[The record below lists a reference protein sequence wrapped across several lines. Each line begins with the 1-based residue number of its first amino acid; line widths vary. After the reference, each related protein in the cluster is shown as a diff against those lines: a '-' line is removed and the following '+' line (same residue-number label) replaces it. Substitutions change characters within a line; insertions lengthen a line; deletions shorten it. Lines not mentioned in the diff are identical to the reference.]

1 METIYVHPSTEIVY
15 TDTPLQTLETKVIHQ
30 GMTLRDYFAGLAL
43 QGFVSN
49 RQYSEM
55 FSGNNG
61 FPIPDFI
68 AKTAYEIADAMLKI
82 RSLETK
88 Q

>member
-1 METIYVHPSTEIVY
+1 MKTNLEKPSNPRMSNPDGVY
-15 TDTPLQTLETKVIHQ
+15 ASEARLEDCV
-30 GMTLRDYFAGLAL
+30 TLRDTFAGLAL

-49 RQYSEM
+49 RKYSEM

-82 RSLETK
+82 RSLDTK
-88 Q
+88 S